1 MKSLRLTLV
10 SGLVGIFIFPTVLFG
25 LKIPDLGFLAWV
37 FLIPLLWKLGT
48 LGYGGIF
55 SHSLLS
61 SFLTSLGALYWMI
74 PAMKNFGGLSFLES
88 LGVLILAALI
98 LALYFAA
105 FTLLGYFFHRQG
117 GQPIYLTLPVFWILA
132 DYALIYFPVNGFPWL
147 NPAYSQG
154 HYLSFFQWLPLTGIF
169 GLTFFIYCT
178 NVLFFECLHA
188 WKTKDRNSLLHC
200 GSLFFVLLVMSIA
213 ASVGCQI
220 FQEKRQSTGSVNI
233 GLIQG
238 NIPQDMKWDSSKAQS
253 NFKIYADL
261 SYKARTY
268 GADFIIWPE
277 TAYPYT
283 LSLNKLALSQ
293 FVESDL
299 NGLNILFGAVSIEG
313 LKLSEQGQIF
323 NSAFLIDKNS
333 HILSFY
339 HKRHL
344 VPFGEYVPM
353 KDWLS
358 FARRLTVAVGDF
370 SEGESTEPLKKGE
383 VAYGVLICYEDLF
396 PNLSRELV
404 LSGANVLVNLT
415 NDAWYGNTS
424 AQYQHVVFSQFRALE
439 NRRYLLR
446 ATNTGITAVINPR
459 GQIVD
464 QLKPF
469 DKNVLVKMI
478 SLSEGVTLYT
488 HLGSVIVLFAFLY
501 AGYCI
506 LQIFLPRKKDS
517 HV

>member
-1 MKSLRLTLV
+1 MKSFRLAFI

-25 LKIPDLGFLAWV
+25 FKIPDLGFLAWV
-37 FLIPLLWKLGT
+37 FLIPLLWRLSS
-48 LGYGGIF
+48 LGYGSIF
-55 SHSLLS
+55 SHSFLS
-61 SFLTSLGALYWMI
+61 YFLTALGALYWMV
-74 PAMKNFGGLSFLES
+74 PAMKNFGGLNFLES
-88 LGVLILAALI
+88 LGVLVLAALI
-98 LALYFAA
+98 LACYFSLST
-105 FTLLGYFFHRQG
+105 FLGYFFHRKG
-117 GQPIYLTLPVFWILA
+117 GQPLYLTLPVFWLLA
-132 DYALIYFPVNGFPWL
+132 DYAKTYFPVNGFPWL

-154 HYLSFFQWLPLTGIF
+154 SYLPLFQWIELTGVF
-169 GLTFFIYCT
+169 GLTFFIYCM
-178 NVLFFECLHA
+178 NVLFFECLNA
-188 WKTKDRNSLLHC
+188 WKTRDKNLLLHC
-200 GSLFFVLLVMSIA
+200 GAIFFVLLVISIL

-220 FQEKRQSTGSVNI
+220 FQEKRQSSGVATI

-283 LSLNKLALSQ
+283 LSVNKLALSQ

-299 NGLNILFGAVSIEG
+299 AGLNVLFGAVSIEG
-313 LKLSEQGQIF
+313 LRLSEQGPIF
-323 NSAFLIDKNS
+323 NSAFLIDKDS

-353 KDWLS
+353 KNWLS

-370 SEGESTEPLKKGE
+370 SEGKSSEPLQKGE
-383 VAYGVLICYEDLF
+383 VSYGVLICYEDLF
-396 PNLSRELV
+396 PNLSRASV
-404 LSGANVLVNLT
+404 LSGAHVLVNLT

-446 ATNTGITAVINPR
+446 ATNTGLTAVINPR
-459 GQIVD
+459 GQIVE

-478 SLSEGVTLYT
+478 SLSEANTLYT
-488 HLGSVIVLFAFLY
+488 YLGSVIILFSFLY

-506 LQIFLPRKKDS
+506 FQIFLPRKDS